1 MSLLGDLLAQTQ
13 IWATLA
19 LLVGIAILTSM
30 IVWRSRVQKIAW
42 IINVELATYNIVIGA
57 LLWLRLYGV
66 DVAITLGLAG
76 WLFLFA
82 LSATIVAFLVNK
94 SRTA

>member
-66 DVAITLGLAG
+66 DVAIALGLTG
-76 WLFLFA
+76 WLFLSA
-82 LSATIVAFLVNK
+82 VSATIVVFLVNK